1 MIIDKIEVEKFRGFR
16 KVEFS
21 MGSHLTAIA
30 GQNGTQKTTILGMLT
45 QSFSIT
51 EEDHPM
57 IDETPLS
64 GGNYKSSFSDKFKLS
79 KKFDKAGDHEWTLYF
94 SDGSPSYTIQ
104 SIHRHKAEGTI
115 RFWRKGDRTKGS
127 GYVQLPVIYLSLKRL
142 LPIAEDPKLAE
153 DQKLQLDESD
163 FKFYSE
169 WFNKI
174 LILTRDS
181 DKVLS
186 SSFLTSTNKKTI
198 GANTDHYDWK
208 SNSAGQDNLSNI
220 ILSILSFKKLK
231 DKYGNQYK
239 GGILAIDEL
248 DASFYPGSQIKLID
262 ALFRFASDY
271 KIQIIFTTHSLSIL
285 EKIDSINKQKHRY
298 EQAKIMFLKK
308 VDSSIEIKSDVDYTY
323 IKNHL
328 NRTLTGSSIATKINV
343 YTEDQ
348 EDAIFTKSLLGRKT
362 KDLNFVK
369 VNLGCGNLI
378 QLSSV
383 KIPEFTF
390 PNSITILDGDVRT
403 ENNNFKRCKKLKN
416 ILILPTNK
424 SPEQVLSQFL
434 HELSDIDPL
443 WSEIDVTFDRQYC
456 FENYSNAQI
465 QKDRL
470 KAKKWFNDHLK
481 LWGRNASKVMNAWKT
496 KNKEIVQEFNNT
508 FDELLNDYKKKIDL

>member
-1 MIIDKIEVEKFRGFR
+1 MIIDKIQVEKFRGF
-16 KVEFS
+16 KDVEFT

-51 EEDHPM
+51 EDDHPM
-57 IDETPLS
+57 IQENPLS

-79 KKFDKAGDHEWTLYF
+79 ETFDKAGEHEWTLHF
-94 SDGSPSYTIQ
+94 LDGSPAYTIE
-104 SIHRHKAEGTI
+104 SIHRNKTAGTI
-115 RFWRKGDRTKGS
+115 RFWQKGNREKGS

-142 LPIAEDPKLAE
+142 LPIAEDLKLKE
-153 DQKLQLDESD
+153 DQKLNLDQSD
-163 FKFYSE
+163 FEFYSE

-220 ILSILSFKKLK
+220 ILSVLSFKKLK
-231 DKYGNQYK
+231 EKYGSQYK

-285 EKIDSINKQKHRY
+285 EKIDSINKQKHRS

-308 VDSSIEIKSDVDYTY
+308 IDSSIDIKNNVDYSY

-328 NRTLTGSSIATKINV
+328 NKTLTGAPLLNKINV

-348 EDAIFTKSLLGRKT
+348 EGAIFAKSILGRKT
-362 KDLNFVK
+362 KHLNFVN
-369 VNLGCGNLI
+369 VSLGCGNLI
-378 QLSSV
+378 QLASV

-390 PNSITILDGDVRT
+390 PKSLIMLDGDVKTERKNFNRT
-403 ENNNFKRCKKLKN
+403 KKLKN
-416 ILILPTNK
+416 VLILPTER
-424 SPEQVLSQFL
+424 SPEQVLAQFL
-434 HELSDIDPL
+434 NDLSDGNSLWTQID
-443 WSEIDVTFDRQYC
+443 STFDHGYC
-456 FENYSNAQI
+456 FQNYPNEDI
-465 QKDRL
+465 QNDRVS
-470 KAKKWFNDHLK
+470 AKKWFNEHIK
-481 LWGRNASKVMNAWKT
+481 LWGRNASKVMTPWKNE
-496 KNKEIVQEFNNT
+496 NKEIVKDFNDT
-508 FDELLNDYKKKIDL
+508 FDKLLAEYKKKID